1 MSGVPP
7 VLNRRR
13 LLGFGGFLLVI
24 AVAPLVVSHGY
35 ALSLFCQ
42 IGVMTIFALSYNMLL
57 GQTGLLSFGHAVYFG
72 MGALATIHALNAVSA
87 GARWVPVTLLPLA
100 GGIAGLLL
108 GLVLGAVTVRRAGT
122 TFAMISLGIGEMVA
136 ASSLMFPAVFGGEGG
151 VSGNRVTGK
160 GWFGVTY
167 GPQLQ
172 VYYLIAAW
180 AFAATVAMY
189 ALTQTPLGRIAN
201 AVRDNP
207 ERAQFLGYNP
217 QRVRF
222 LMVALGGFFAG
233 IAGGLSA
240 LNYEIVTAEALSA
253 HTSGTVLLMAYVGGA
268 GTFYGPILGAALI
281 TVMQVVVAG
290 ITKAWPFYFGL
301 LFLVIVLY
309 APGGIAGVLELH
321 LRARRAGMLGRL
333 APAYLLAA
341 GPVALIGGGTVT
353 LVELAYALVNRV
365 EEGTARL
372 RLPGLVLDSR
382 TAPPWIGAA
391 AAVLVGALLLRVV
404 WRRISGR
411 WAEIHAALA
420 AEGRP

>member
-42 IGVMTIFALSYNMLL
+42 IGVMTVFALSYNMLL

-72 MGALATIHALNAVSA
+72 MGALGTIHALNAVSA
-87 GARWVPVTLLPLA
+87 GARWFPVTLLPLA
-100 GGIAGLLL
+100 GGAAGLLL

-151 VSGNRVTGK
+151 VSGNRVTGQ

-172 VYYLIAAW
+172 VYYLIAGW
-180 AFAATVAMY
+180 AFVATVAMY
-189 ALTQTPLGRIAN
+189 ALTQTPLGRVAN

-253 HTSGTVLLMAYVGGA
+253 HTSGAVLLMAYVGGA
-268 GTFYGPILGAALI
+268 GTFYGPILGAAII

-301 LFLVIVLY
+301 FFLVIVLY
-309 APGGIAGVLELH
+309 APGGVAGVLQLH
-321 LRARRAGMLGRL
+321 LRARRAGMLRRL
-333 APAYLLAA
+333 APAYLAGA
-341 GPVALIGGGTVT
+341 GPVALLVGGTVT
-353 LVELAYALVNRV
+353 LVELAYAMVNRV

-391 AAVLVGALLLRVV
+391 AAVLVGALLLRVA

-420 AEGRP
+420 AEGRS

>member
-24 AVAPLVVSHGY
+24 AAAPLVVSHGY

-42 IGVMTIFALSYNMLL
+42 IGVMTVFALSYNMLL

-72 MGALATIHALNAVSA
+72 MGALGTIHALNAVSA
-87 GARWVPVTLLPLA
+87 GARWFPVTLLPLA
-100 GGIAGLLL
+100 GGAAGLLL

-151 VSGNRVTGK
+151 VSGNRVTGQ

-172 VYYLIAAW
+172 VYYLIAGW
-180 AFAATVAMY
+180 AFVATVAMY
-189 ALTQTPLGRIAN
+189 ALTQTPLGRVAN

-253 HTSGTVLLMAYVGGA
+253 HTSGAVLLMAYVGGA
-268 GTFYGPILGAALI
+268 GTFYGPILGAAII

-301 LFLVIVLY
+301 FFLVIVLY
-309 APGGIAGVLELH
+309 APGGVAGVLQLH
-321 LRARRAGMLGRL
+321 LRARRAGMLRRL
-333 APAYLLAA
+333 APAYLAGA
-341 GPVALIGGGTVT
+341 GPVALLVGGTVT
-353 LVELAYALVNRV
+353 LVELAYAVVNRV

-404 WRRISGR
+404 WKRISGR

-420 AEGRP
+420 AEGRS

>member
-24 AVAPLVVSHGY
+24 AAAPLVVSHGY

-42 IGVMTIFALSYNMLL
+42 IGVMTVFALSYNMLL

-72 MGALATIHALNAVSA
+72 MGALGTIHALNAVSA
-87 GARWVPVTLLPLA
+87 GARWFPVTLLPLA
-100 GGIAGLLL
+100 GGAAGLLL

-151 VSGNRVTGK
+151 VSGNRVTGQ

-172 VYYLIAAW
+172 VYYLIAGW
-180 AFAATVAMY
+180 AFVATVAMY
-189 ALTQTPLGRIAN
+189 ALTQTPLGRVAN

-253 HTSGTVLLMAYVGGA
+253 HTSGAVLLMAYVGGA
-268 GTFYGPILGAALI
+268 GTFYGPILGAAII

-301 LFLVIVLY
+301 FFLVIVLY
-309 APGGIAGVLELH
+309 APGGVAGVLQLH
-321 LRARRAGMLGRL
+321 LRARRAGMLRRL
-333 APAYLLAA
+333 APAYLAGA
-341 GPVALIGGGTVT
+341 GPVALLVGGTVT
-353 LVELAYALVNRV
+353 LVELAYAVVNRV

-391 AAVLVGALLLRVV
+391 AAVLVGALLLRVA
-404 WRRISGR
+404 WRRIAGR

-420 AEGRP
+420 AEGRS

>member
-24 AVAPLVVSHGY
+24 AAAPLVVSHGY

-42 IGVMTIFALSYNMLL
+42 IGVMTVFALSYNMLL

-72 MGALATIHALNAVSA
+72 MGALGTIHALNAVSA
-87 GARWVPVTLLPLA
+87 GARWFPVTLLPLA
-100 GGIAGLLL
+100 GGAAGLLL

-151 VSGNRVTGK
+151 VSGNRVTGQ

-172 VYYLIAAW
+172 VYYLIAGW
-180 AFAATVAMY
+180 AFVATVAMY
-189 ALTQTPLGRIAN
+189 ALTQTPLGRVAN

-253 HTSGTVLLMAYVGGA
+253 HTSGAVLLMAYVGGA
-268 GTFYGPILGAALI
+268 GTFYGPILGAAII

-301 LFLVIVLY
+301 FFLVIVLY
-309 APGGIAGVLELH
+309 APGGVAGVLQLH
-321 LRARRAGMLGRL
+321 LRARRAGMLRRL
-333 APAYLLAA
+333 APAYLAGA
-341 GPVALIGGGTVT
+341 GPVALLVGGTVT
-353 LVELAYALVNRV
+353 LVELAYAVVNRV

-391 AAVLVGALLLRVV
+391 AAVLVGALLLRVA

-420 AEGRP
+420 AEGRS